1 MTNETGLNQFEQPS
15 FLRPDMSGLGKMCQV
30 LRSCGS
36 IASFCLEELLLM
48 IYVLQKDTDLDNKD
62 EKYGPEGLPGNSGV
76 MPGADSSLCVEEV
89 DLTLLSCPLL

>member
-1 MTNETGLNQFEQPS
+1 
-15 FLRPDMSGLGKMCQV
+15 
-30 LRSCGS
+30 
-36 IASFCLEELLLM
+36 M
-48 IYVLQKDTDLDNKD
+48 IYVLQKDTDLDTKD